1 MGLFWDLWGIGTDEE
16 RFFSLGMGGAL
27 RKLLL
32 LSIFLLVLAKTELA
46 SYQTNIAEEE
56 IPEERAGDEEEP
68 GEIPFPSGHL
78 RQRRLDI
85 CTPPEKGSN
94 SFKPV
99 KYTIFWCLYDI
110 NREVKT
116 SEKLVRVNPLS
127 LETLKT
133 LLTFETLDVGDI
145 VQSKFSF
152 PWTAVEFQSWAERSA
167 GGENLFYLLSSNF
180 NLNSKLDEWKPT
192 KIGPRVSNQ
201 LFGPFLWV
209 TLWFTIFGD
218 IMSHYFG
225 RL

>member
-1 MGLFWDLWGIGTDEE
+1 
-16 RFFSLGMGGAL
+16 MGGAL

-133 LLTFETLDVGDI
+133 LLTFETLDVGDK
-145 VQSKFSF
+145 VKFSF

-209 TLWFTIFGD
+209 TLIV
-218 IMSHYFG
+218 HYFW
-225 RL
+225 